1 MKPKTD
7 LFPKVAKL
15 SNGKFQVYFWYK
27 GKRFR
32 YANGNPIEQDISPN
46 LFEGLERVRKAH
58 MLCSAYTL
66 AIDKGWRPTIE
77 TAKVLKLSPLRL
89 MKVADA
95 VLKQK
100 LQLNYSDSYKK
111 DLLRTYRLFSD
122 YLKEQCLESI
132 LVTEVNINIIKA
144 FVYDKS
150 PSAASMKNLK
160 RNISSLLKDELES
173 QGVILNFKRIKLP
186 RTTQELHK
194 PIKDVEALLKDIA
207 AFNDNL
213 YLCALMTY
221 GLLLRPHREVLSLRR
236 GDFNDDFTMLSLDG
250 SRVKSKRNR
259 VLPVPNFV
267 RKELIIRYV
276 ECDCEMNLF
285 SRSRTVYHRDYFK
298 NRWAEYK
305 KESNILEKGQ
315 TLYSLRHSASIK
327 VFEKTG
333 SLQKLQQVMGH
344 SDLKVSLTYLRSLEI
359 KQIDVEDLPTLI

>member
-15 SNGKFQVYFWYK
+15 SNGKFQVYFWFN

-32 YANGNPIEQDISPN
+32 YANGNPINQDISPN
-46 LFEGLERVRKAH
+46 LFEGIERVRKAH
-58 MLCSAYTL
+58 LLCSAYTL
-66 AIDKGWRPTIE
+66 AIEKGWRPVIE
-77 TAKVLKLSPLRL
+77 VGKLQNRSPMLL

-95 VLKQK
+95 ALKQK
-100 LQLNYSDSYKK
+100 LQLNYSDSYMK
-111 DLLRTYRLFSD
+111 DLIRTHRLFFD
-122 YLKEQCLESI
+122 YLREQRSESI
-132 LVTEVNINIIKA
+132 LITEINIELFKD

-150 PSAASMKNLK
+150 PSPASMKNLK

-194 PIKDVEALLKDIA
+194 PIKDVQALLQDIA

-213 YLCALMTY
+213 FLCALMTY

-236 GDFNDDFTMLSLDG
+236 GDFNDDFTLLSLDG

-267 RKELIIRYV
+267 RKELMIRYS

-344 SDLKVSLTYLRSLEI
+344 SDLKVSLTYLRGLEI
-359 KQIDVEDLPTLI
+359 KQIEVDDLPEL

>member
-7 LFPKVAKL
+7 LFPKVVKL
-15 SNGKFQVYFWYK
+15 SNGKFQVYFWFN

-32 YANGNPIEQDISPN
+32 YANGNPINQDISPN
-46 LFEGLERVRKAH
+46 LFEGIERERKAH
-58 MLCSAYTL
+58 LLCSAYTL
-66 AIDKGWRPTIE
+66 AIEKGWRPVIE
-77 TAKVLKLSPLRL
+77 VGKFQNRSPMLL

-95 VLKQK
+95 ALKQK

-111 DLLRTYRLFSD
+111 DLIRTHRLFFD
-122 YLKEQCLESI
+122 YLREQRSESI
-132 LVTEVNINIIKA
+132 LITEISIELLKA

-150 PSAASMKNLK
+150 PSPASMKNLK

-194 PIKDVEALLKDIA
+194 PIKDVQALLQDIA

-213 YLCALMTY
+213 FLCALMTY

-236 GDFNDDFTMLSLDG
+236 GDFNDDFTLLSLDG

-259 VLPVPNFV
+259 VLPVPSFV
-267 RKELIIRYV
+267 RKELMVRYL
-276 ECDCEMNLF
+276 ECDGEVNLF

-298 NRWAEYK
+298 NRWADYK

-315 TLYSLRHSASIK
+315 TLYSLRHTSAIK
-327 VFEKTG
+327 IFEKTG

-344 SDLKVSLTYLRSLEI
+344 SDMKVSLTYLRGLEV
-359 KQIDVEDLPTLI
+359 KQLDVEDLPEL

>member
-15 SNGKFQVYFWYK
+15 SNGKFQVYFWYN
-27 GKRFR
+27 GKRCR

-46 LFEGLERVRKAH
+46 LFEGIERERKAH
-58 MLCSAYTL
+58 LLCSAYTL
-66 AIDKGWRPTIE
+66 AIDKGWRPT
-77 TAKVLKLSPLRL
+77 TDTVVAQKRSPLSL
-89 MKVADA
+89 IKVADA

-100 LQLNYSDSYKK
+100 LQLNYSESYKK
-111 DLLRTYRLFSD
+111 DLIRTYRLFAD
-122 YLKEQCLESI
+122 YLKEQRLESI
-132 LVTEVNINIIKA
+132 LVTEVNIDMIKA
-144 FVYDKS
+144 FVFDKS
-150 PSAASMKNLK
+150 PSSASMKNLK

-173 QGVILNFKRIKLP
+173 EGIVLNFKRIKLP

-194 PIKDVEALLKDIA
+194 PIRDVQALLNDIA

-236 GDFNDDFTMLSLDG
+236 GDFNDDFSMLSLDG

-259 VLPVPNFV
+259 ILPVPEFIQ
-267 RKELIIRYV
+267 KELIKRFV
-276 ECDCEMNLF
+276 ECDNDVNLF
-285 SRSRTVYHRDYFK
+285 SRGRRIYHRDYFK
-298 NRWAEYK
+298 NRWADYK
-305 KESNILEKGQ
+305 KESKILQEGQ
-315 TLYSLRHSASIK
+315 TLYSLRHTSAIK

-344 SDLKVSLTYLRSLEI
+344 SDMKVSLTYLRGLEV
-359 KQIDVEDLPTLI
+359 KQLDVEDLPEL